1 MKGTVQMKI
10 NILPLLRGE
19 KDLIPFSYTD
29 TLNGYAEDI
38 QGGAMAVSGKVKNF
52 SGYMLLEGEV
62 DMHFAAVCGRCSK
75 STEHTLKAA
84 FSRPVAQRLNEE
96 DDDYIIAEENGDVD
110 IAEAVSEAVYMEM
123 PVRFLC
129 KEDCKGLCPM
139 CGTDLN
145 DSSCSCVE
153 RKEDPRLNKLRE
165 LLKDLE
171 ENEQE

>member
-1 MKGTVQMKI
+1 MKGTVPMKI

-19 KDLIPFSYTD
+19 KDNIPFCFTDDMRGFSPDITEGSYK
-29 TLNGYAEDI
+29 AE
-38 QGGAMAVSGKVKNF
+38 GKVKNF

-62 DMHFAAVCGRCSK
+62 DMHFTAVCGRCSK

-153 RKEDPRLNKLRE
+153 KKEDPRLNKLRE